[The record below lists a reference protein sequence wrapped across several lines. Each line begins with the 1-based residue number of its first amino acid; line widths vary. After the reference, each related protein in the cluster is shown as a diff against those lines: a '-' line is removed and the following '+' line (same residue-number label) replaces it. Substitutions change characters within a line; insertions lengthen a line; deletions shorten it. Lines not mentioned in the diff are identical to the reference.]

1 MKKKIIITG
10 GAGMMGTHSA
20 FFYHKKKWR
29 VTIVDNLYRK
39 GSSENL
45 KNIKKKINI
54 NYYNIDISN
63 FKKISNIIKKIKPDV
78 ILHCAG
84 QVAVTTSVK
93 NPRVDFDTNLLGGF
107 NILEAVRLFS
117 KKTKL
122 INISTN
128 KVYGNTRYK
137 FLEKKKRYV
146 FKNLIDID
154 ENCPLDFKTP
164 YGCSKGATDQYF
176 LDYSKTFGLNTT
188 ILRMSC
194 VYGDMQFGIEDH
206 GWVTWITL
214 QSYFNKKIKI
224 FGNGKQVRDL
234 LYVGDLVELFYKISI
249 SNKKLNDVYNIG
261 GGYKNSI
268 SILELLDNLE
278 KKLKRK
284 ILFKKYKWRLNDQ
297 KIYITNFKK
306 IKNSIEWRPKTSISN
321 GLDRIIL
328 WITKNEKKIKKILKI

>member
-1 MKKKIIITG
+1 MKRKIIITG

-20 FFYHKKKWR
+20 FFYYKKNWS

-54 NYYNIDISN
+54 NYYNIDISDFN
-63 FKKISNIIKKIKPDV
+63 KISNIIKQIKPDV

-93 NPRVDFDTNLLGGF
+93 NPRVDFNTNLLGGF

-137 FLEKKKRYV
+137 FLEKSKRYI
-146 FKNLIDID
+146 FKNLVDID

-164 YGCSKGATDQYF
+164 YGCSKGAVDQYF
-176 LDYSKTFGLNTT
+176 LDYSKTYGLNTT

-249 SNKKLNDVYNIG
+249 SNKKLNDVYNVG
-261 GGYKNSI
+261 GGFKNSI

-284 ILFKKYKWRLNDQ
+284 ILFKKYRWRLNDQ
-297 KIYITNFKK
+297 KIYITNLKK
-306 IKNSIEWRPKTSISN
+306 IKNSTRWKPKTSISN

-328 WITKNEKKIKKILKI
+328 WISSNQNKIKKILKI